1 MPNESGGMTVRQAGR
16 KGGVK
21 GGRTTAARYGH
32 EFYEKIG
39 RKGGTVRKSQLG
51 SEGYA
56 ELGRKGGQVRKA
68 ALGHEGYEELGRKGG
83 QKVRELIAKGK
94 QAMEAEGS

>member
-1 MPNESGGMTVRQAGR
+1 MPAESGGMTVRQAGR

-21 GGRTTAARYGH
+21 GGKTTAARYGH

-39 RKGGTVRKSQLG
+39 RKGGSVRKSQLG

-56 ELGRKGGQVRKA
+56 
-68 ALGHEGYEELGRKGG
+68 ELGRKGG

-94 QAMEAEGS
+94 QAMLAENS